1 MMIGNMTRNELS
13 PCVFQYHSRNSFQAS
28 IGPPD
33 STIPQHSCSPA
44 AKFVSAC
51 VNSAAVNYASSK
63 YCRARVSIR
72 MRAATQQKTMKAGSA
87 GEPAFIPAIGQPG
100 RIQPS
105 QIGFTLVSSH
115 FLGSSRYS
123 LSVTGIAF
131 VPFGNATSIEV
142 LDSKSFRDDSRPT
155 ASMIF

>member
-1 MMIGNMTRNELS
+1 MIE
-13 PCVFQYHSRNSFQAS
+13 
-28 IGPPD
+28 
-33 STIPQHSCSPA
+33 
-44 AKFVSAC
+44 
-51 VNSAAVNYASSK
+51 
-63 YCRARVSIR
+63 
-72 MRAATQQKTMKAGSA
+72 
-87 GEPAFIPAIGQPG
+87 AISNLAN
-100 RIQPS
+100 QPS

-155 ASMIF
+155 ASMIFCPSSEISHSAKSFAAFG